1 MGANEDR
8 IGRASESGGPSR
20 SASTLPLESYSLQR
34 VGAALDRLE
43 MAIARAPP
51 HSAERYHYA
60 RLLLSVSVW
69 TPSSPWIDHPTDGT
83 LPCPLS
89 TGPAESISTP
99 ISANTGAAQPS
110 GTETATVI
118 DRATV
123 LQLFSRLLQ
132 DLYGTMG
139 GPVALGEIDV
149 VAIEPAR
156 GRGQEQDDK
165 ASEVV
170 IRFPAG

>member
-1 MGANEDR
+1 
-8 IGRASESGGPSR
+8 
-20 SASTLPLESYSLQR
+20 
-34 VGAALDRLE
+34 

-60 RLLLSVSVW
+60 RLLWSVSVW

-139 GPVALGEIDV
+139 GPVALGELDV

-156 GRGQEQDDK
+156 GGGQEQDDK